1 MTESKFMS
9 EPGTTRLIQQI
20 KSMPDQLT
28 IGYDESD
35 GLHVIDGSITANKL
49 ANGAVTTDKI
59 ANGAVTS
66 DKIAEGGITGDNIA
80 DGAITADKLAQ
91 DVISQL
97 GSNNPI
103 TSISGTVIYPKSQN
117 EAICNY
123 PCVYNNELLLTF
135 FAPLSSL
142 KSVYFIE
149 NENDDEALSLIEA
162 EIKTKLKKID
172 INEFNS
178 YVDQVEESTKAD
190 AVHDQAI
197 GELGVSTAALLE
209 SNSQLTASNADVL
222 QAIGELGAMV
232 AAMQVSPGTPSNVAG
247 ETA

>member
-1 MTESKFMS
+1 MFKFYEDETVLLPDGTQMTKDDLSKNPS
-9 EPGTTRLIQQI
+9 
-20 KSMPDQLT
+20 
-28 IGYDESD
+28 Y
-35 GLHVIDGSITANKL
+35 
-49 ANGAVTTDKI
+49 
-59 ANGAVTS
+59 
-66 DKIAEGGITGDNIA
+66 
-80 DGAITADKLAQ
+80 AIMTK
-91 DVISQL
+91 VK
-97 GSNNPI
+97 
-103 TSISGTVIYPKSQN
+103 TVIEIS
-117 EAICNY
+117 E
-123 PCVYNNELLLTF
+123 EGLLTF

-162 EIKTKLKKID
+162 EIKTKPKKIN

-232 AAMQVSPGTPSNVAG
+232 AAMQVSPDTPSSAAG
-247 ETA
+247 ESA